1 MNTIAN
7 RSVMCKTLIEAAK
20 KDKDLVV
27 LTSDSRGSASLVEF
41 ATAFPERIIE
51 TGIAEQNLVG
61 ISAGLALN
69 GKRPFVASPAC
80 FLSMRSIE
88 QVKVDVAYSN
98 KNVKLI
104 GISGGVSYGALGA
117 SHHSLQDIAVTRAIP
132 NLEVLIPADRHET
145 KAVFEYLVQSDKPA
159 YVRLGRNP
167 VEDCFTEE
175 NVRFEIGKASMMMEG
190 SDVTIAAVGETVR
203 VAMDAAEALK
213 EEGISVRVLNFTS
226 LKPFDDEA
234 VRKAVTETKGIV
246 SIEEHSVNGGLG
258 SAVASVV
265 AEEGGRLQIIGI
277 PDENVVTGVTKEVF
291 EYYGISVDGIK
302 KAIKKL
308 LSNKIGGSENGS
320 HHNWFCA
327 YSSKFI

>member
-1 MNTIAN
+1 MVVNTIAN
-7 RSVMCKTLIEAAK
+7 RAVMCKTLIEAAK
-20 KDKDLVV
+20 HDKDLVV
-27 LTSDSRGSASLVEF
+27 LTSDSRGSASLVDF
-41 ATAFPERIIE
+41 SKVFPERMIE

-98 KNVKLI
+98 KNVKLV

-145 KAVFEYLVQSDKPA
+145 KAVFEYLVHSDKPA

-175 NVRFEIGKASMMMEG
+175 NVQFEIGKASVMVEG
-190 SDVTIAAVGETVR
+190 TDITIAAVGETVR
-203 VAMDAAEALK
+203 VAMDTANALK
-213 EEGISVRVLNFTS
+213 MDGVSVRVLNFTS
-226 LKPFDDEA
+226 LKPFDSEA
-234 VRKAVTETKGIV
+234 VRKAVKETKGIV
-246 SIEEHSVNGGLG
+246 SVEEHSINGGLG

-265 AEEGGRLQIIGI
+265 AEEGGRLKIMGI
-277 PDENVVTGVTKEVF
+277 PDENVVTGVTEEVF
-291 EYYGISVDGIK
+291 AYYGITVDGIK
-302 KAIKKL
+302 NEINKL
-308 LSNKIGGSENGS
+308 LSK
-320 HHNWFCA
+320 
-327 YSSKFI
+327 

>member
-1 MNTIAN
+1 MVVNTIAN
-7 RSVMCKTLIEAAK
+7 RAVMCKTLIEAAK
-20 KDKDLVV
+20 HDKDLVV
-27 LTSDSRGSASLVEF
+27 LTSDSRGSASLVDF
-41 ATAFPERIIE
+41 FKAFPERMIE

-69 GKRPFVASPAC
+69 GKHPFVASPAC

-98 KNVKLI
+98 KNVKLV

-145 KAVFEYLVQSDKPA
+145 KAVFEYLVHSDKPA

-175 NVRFEIGKASMMMEG
+175 NVQFEIGKASVMVEG
-190 SDVTIAAVGETVR
+190 TDITIAAVGETVR
-203 VAMDAAEALK
+203 VAMDAANALK
-213 EEGISVRVLNFTS
+213 MDGVSVRVLNFTS
-226 LKPFDDEA
+226 LKPFDSEA
-234 VRKAVTETKGIV
+234 VRKAVRETKGIV
-246 SIEEHSVNGGLG
+246 SVEEHSINGGLG

-265 AEEGGRLQIIGI
+265 AEEGGRLKIMGI
-277 PDENVVTGVTKEVF
+277 PDENVVTGVTQEVF
-291 EYYGISVDGIK
+291 AYYGITADGIK
-302 KAIKKL
+302 NEINKL
-308 LSNKIGGSENGS
+308 LSK
-320 HHNWFCA
+320 
-327 YSSKFI
+327 